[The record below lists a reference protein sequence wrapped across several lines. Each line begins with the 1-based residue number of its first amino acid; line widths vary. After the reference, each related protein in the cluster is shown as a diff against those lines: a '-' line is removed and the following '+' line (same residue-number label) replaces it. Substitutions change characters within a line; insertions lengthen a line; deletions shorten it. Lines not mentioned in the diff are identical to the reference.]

1 MSDFWVGRY
10 VRENRTYYMLLQKSQ
25 KSLPSWNIQRT
36 PHQVPNKP
44 LHGVSFCFLSSFFS
58 IFKSYLLMSDTN
70 LHDNKAT
77 KMHLFVT
84 KFLIQYLIEL
94 LSLNKY
100 IHIRCLKMLTNVISN
115 KLLMTFG
122 SVRRW
127 HIQFFMNFYPSDPR
141 FIIFFITLS
150 PKEDGK
156 MVMSFMDS
164 P

>member
-1 MSDFWVGRY
+1 
-10 VRENRTYYMLLQKSQ
+10 MLLQKSQ
-25 KSLPSWNIQRT
+25 KNRTSFIGLPSWNIQRT

-77 KMHLFVT
+77 KMFLIVT

-122 SVRRW
+122 SVQRW
-127 HIQFFMNFYPSDPR
+127 RTQFFMNFYPADPR
-141 FIIFFITLS
+141 FITFLSLS